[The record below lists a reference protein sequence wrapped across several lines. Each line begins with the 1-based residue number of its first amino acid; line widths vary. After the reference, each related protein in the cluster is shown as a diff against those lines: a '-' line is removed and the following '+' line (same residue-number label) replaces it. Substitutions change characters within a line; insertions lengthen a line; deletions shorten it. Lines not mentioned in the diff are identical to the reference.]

1 MGQDDDE
8 FLKKLMATFKEEADE
23 HLQVISTGLLSL
35 ENGLAPPDEKKLIET
50 IFREAHS
57 LKGAARSVN
66 LKSVQ
71 SICQRIE
78 SIFSEWKQENLK
90 ITKELFDLL
99 HQALETVKQAINAP
113 IEYSKLS
120 QILDAL
126 EAASEDKKNLD
137 SPLQILEIKREQIEE
152 PLFLDKS
159 SSKSEPSQ
167 ESSPPLLNE
176 AISKNR
182 DQSVRI
188 SIAKLNILFQ
198 QVEEML
204 MIKLLSEQQLIDL
217 KNLFKE
223 LELLKKDFQNST
235 KKMQQDKQLHLG
247 TGEKA
252 VEWQKNL
259 FSTLDKQGLV
269 LKQTTE
275 KALRLMKQ
283 GEQNA
288 HFIGSMVDT
297 SLEEMKKILM
307 QPMSTLFDTVPLM
320 VRDIARTLAKEVEV
334 KFSGGAIE
342 LDRRVL
348 EQIKDPLIH
357 LIRNAIDHG
366 IESPEER
373 KAAHKRAQGTLKIY
387 AIESD
392 GNRVKLSISDDGNGV
407 DVEKV
412 KQAAIAKG
420 IFSAEEIQE
429 MGEEAA
435 KRLIFHSN
443 ISTAEKTTELSGRG
457 LGMGIVAEKID
468 KLSGQLEIETERGR
482 GTTFTLILPLTLSTF
497 RGVHI
502 SVAGRDFIVPTHN
515 IKRVLRVKNKEIR
528 MAENRE
534 TLLLDGHL
542 YSYIHLA
549 ELLNIEKKH
558 NKNDFFFALIVKSG
572 EQTMALGAD
581 YVYSEREILVKGL
594 GKQSIKLKNIMAATV
609 MEKGD
614 VIPILNPTELIT
626 NAIRSNHSPTLLAQD
641 ATIREL
647 ARKKDILLAEDSV
660 TTRLLI
666 KNILMSEK
674 YDVRTAVDGRE
685 AFDILQLEK
694 FDLLITDVEMPRMDG
709 FTLTAKIREMETLK
723 NLPII
728 ICSAL
733 GSEKDKKRGVELGAN
748 AYIDKNNFTQHSLLE
763 AVQKLI

>member
-1 MGQDDDE
+1 MSHDEEE

-35 ENGLAPPDEKKLIET
+35 ENGLAPPDEKKLIDT

-66 LKSVQ
+66 LKAVQ

-78 SIFSEWKQENLK
+78 GIFSEWKLENLK
-90 ITKELFDLL
+90 LTKELFDLL
-99 HQALETVKQAINAP
+99 HSALEAVKQGITAP
-113 IEYSKLS
+113 IEYDKLS
-120 QILDAL
+120 QLLDAL
-126 EAASEDKKNLD
+126 TGAAEQKKTANPEALLLAEQAHDKTP
-137 SPLQILEIKREQIEE
+137 SPLE
-152 PLFLDKS
+152 KS
-159 SSKSEPSQ
+159 QTHSEPQQTSCVHPAVND
-167 ESSPPLLNE
+167 SF
-176 AISKNR
+176 SKNR
-182 DQSVRI
+182 DKSVRI
-188 SIAKLNILFQ
+188 SIAKLNTLFQ

-204 MIKLLSEQQLIDL
+204 VIKLLAEQQAMDL
-217 KNLFKE
+217 KNLFNE
-223 LELLKKDFQNST
+223 LESLKKDFQKFIKES
-235 KKMQQDKQLHLG
+235 QQDKYFFLEG
-247 TGEKA
+247 NEK
-252 VEWQKNL
+252 VFEWQKKL
-259 FSTLDKQGLV
+259 FLAFEKQELA
-269 LKQTTE
+269 LKQAGE
-275 KALRLMKQ
+275 KALRSMKQ

-288 HFIGSMVDT
+288 HLIDSMVDT

-320 VRDIARTLAKEVEV
+320 VRDLASTLGKEVEV

-366 IESPEER
+366 IESPQER
-373 KAAHKRAQGTLKIY
+373 KALQKPSSGTLKIY

-392 GNRVKLSISDDGNGV
+392 GNRVKLSISDDGKGV

-412 KQAAIAKG
+412 KLAAIAKG
-420 IFSAEEIQE
+420 LFSHAEIDE
-429 MGEEAA
+429 MSEESI

-457 LGMGIVAEKID
+457 LGMGIVSEKID
-468 KLSGQLEIETERGR
+468 NLGGQLEIETEKGV

-502 SVAGRDFIVPTHN
+502 LVSDKHFILPTQN
-515 IKRVLRVKNKEIR
+515 IKRVLRLKNKDVQ

-534 TLLLDGHL
+534 TILLDEHL
-542 YSYIHLA
+542 YSYIHLSQ
-549 ELLNIEKKH
+549 LLSIEGKRNDH
-558 NKNDFFFALIVKSG
+558 DFFFALIVKAG

-581 YVYSEREILVKGL
+581 YVFSESEILVKGFE
-594 GKQSIKLKNIMAATV
+594 KQSIKLKNIMAATV
-609 MEKGD
+609 MERGD
-614 VIPILNPTELIT
+614 VIPILNPSELIN
-626 NAIRSNHSPTLLAQD
+626 NAIQSNHSPTIFAKE
-641 ATIREL
+641 AAIRQL

-666 KNILMSEK
+666 KNILTSEK
-674 YDVRTAVDGRE
+674 YDVRTAVDGKE
-685 AFDILQLEK
+685 AFDILQTEK

-709 FTLTAKIREMETLK
+709 FTLTAKVREIESLK

-748 AYIDKNNFTQHSLLE
+748 AYIDKNSFTQHSLLE
-763 AVQKLI
+763 AVQKLM